1 MRTVKC
7 SAMVLGEKNIQA
19 DPQRIDEAQ
28 LIINKFMGIS
38 DEVFLK
44 YSPKTIEEPQ
54 NAEEAQQRINELM
67 GIGTEIFCKYLP
79 KVERGEDT
87 SQLTEELQ
95 RRINKMMGID
105 DETFQRFKNK
115 K

>member
-1 MRTVKC
+1 MEKRKC
-7 SAMVLGEKNIQA
+7 SVMVDEEDSRAN
-19 DPQRIDEAQ
+19 PQRIDETQ

-38 DEVFLK
+38 IEVFLK
-44 YSPKTIEEPQ
+44 YMPKTSEEPQ
-54 NAEEAQQRINELM
+54 DAEEAQKRINELM
-67 GIGTEIFCKYLP
+67 GIGSEFFCKYLP

>member
-1 MRTVKC
+1 
-7 SAMVLGEKNIQA
+7 
-19 DPQRIDEAQ
+19 
-28 LIINKFMGIS
+28 
-38 DEVFLK
+38 
-44 YSPKTIEEPQ
+44 
-54 NAEEAQQRINELM
+54 LM